1 LSDVPSRR
9 RLRELDRSQLGA
21 AGLGALL
28 GGVIGGFVVVAITL
42 LLKAGIDFAS
52 RQQTWFVV
60 VVPELGV
67 ALAVAALHGLG
78 RSEDGGRAAAD
89 AGRPAGSGRAA
100 DAERPPG
107 RGRAADVERPAGRG
121 RAGAWRTFP
130 AGAIRADISGDVVD
144 TAGEEERFP
153 WRLAPLRTLAILATV
168 GSGAAMGTEA
178 PAAYLGVAAGDCLC
192 DRGRWRRFLRPAALA
207 GGAAG
212 VAALMGIP
220 LVGTAFMLE
229 LGRRRRAPLSAERV
243 LAALV
248 GGFIGWGIAAALG
261 LNLIRLV
268 VPKQAPL
275 TLAQAV
281 ITALFIGAASGAISS
296 GAGMAVNRAKKWS
309 APPLVRLALG
319 SAATIAA
326 ALLLVWIALPAA
338 AVGPGTGA
346 ILWAENVKAV
356 PLTLLAV
363 CLLRAV
369 ATTAAVAAGGCGGVF
384 VPFLAVGDLAGRVFA
399 PALDVGH
406 DLAGASGAAGGIAGG
421 YRLPVTALAMVLGVG
436 GPHRAM
442 LTSAATVGIAYLC
455 GVGVESAL
463 GKMKGLLASRRQ
475 APVH

>member
-1 LSDVPSRR
+1 LNGAPFR
-9 RLRELDRSQLGA
+9 RLSRLDWSRLGA

-28 GGVIGGFVVVAITL
+28 GGLVGGLVVVGITL

-52 RQQTWFVV
+52 RQQTWFVI
-60 VVPELGV
+60 VVPELGL

-78 RSEDGGRAAAD
+78 RSEDDGRAAAAAKRPSGRGRVPAD
-89 AGRPAGSGRAA
+89 ASRPPGSGRAA
-100 DAERPPG
+100 
-107 RGRAADVERPAGRG
+107 
-121 RAGAWRTFP
+121 AWRTFP
-130 AGAIRADISGDVVD
+130 AAAIRADISADVVD

-153 WRLAPLRTLAILATV
+153 WRLAPIRTLAILATV
-168 GSGAAMGTEA
+168 GSGGAMGTEA
-178 PAAYLGVAAGDCLC
+178 PAAYLGVAVGDGVC

-248 GGFIGWGIAAALG
+248 GGFMGWGIASVLG
-261 LNLIRLV
+261 LSLIRLV
-268 VPKQAPL
+268 VPKEPPL
-275 TLAQAV
+275 TLAQAL

-296 GAGMAVNRAKKWS
+296 LAGIAVNLAKKWS

-319 SAATIAA
+319 SAATIAT
-326 ALLLVWIALPAA
+326 ALLLVWIAVPAA
-338 AVGPGTGA
+338 AVGPGGGA
-346 ILWAENVKAV
+346 IQWAENVKAV

-363 CLLRAV
+363 CLLRAA

-399 PALDVGH
+399 PALGVGH

-421 YRLPVTALAMVLGVG
+421 YRLPVTAFAMVLGVG
-436 GPHRAM
+436 GPPRAM

-455 GVGVESAL
+455 GIGAESAL
-463 GKMKGLLASRRQ
+463 GKLKGLLASRGQ
-475 APVH
+475 APAH